1 VRSRDEQPA
10 KLGELLNTLA
20 GRLRKVD
27 LRDIDEIR
35 NLWPSVVEPVIAEH
49 CRPEFVK
56 NGVLLV
62 SVPSGAFAQRVMSD
76 ATTILEGFSTLGTRA
91 PKSLR
96 TVLERPEKCCKEV
109 TFSAPERVESY
120 TISGRIEQSKICP
133 RPRQKRLNFSPKGS
147 LRAPE
152 DQGTC

>member
-1 VRSRDEQPA
+1 MRSRDEPPA
-10 KLGELLNTLA
+10 MLSELLDTLA

-35 NLWPSVVEPVIAEH
+35 KLWPSIVEPVIAEH

-62 SVPSGAFAQRVMSD
+62 TVPSGAFAQRVMSD
-76 ATTILEGFSTLGTRA
+76 ATTILEGFSSLGPRA

-96 TVLERPEKCCKEV
+96 TVLAKP
-109 TFSAPERVESY
+109 
-120 TISGRIEQSKICP
+120 
-133 RPRQKRLNFSPKGS
+133 
-147 LRAPE
+147 
-152 DQGTC
+152 

>member
-1 VRSRDEQPA
+1 MKQRDEQPA
-10 KLGELLNTLA
+10 ALGELLNTLA

-35 NLWPSVVEPVIAEH
+35 SLWPSIVEPVIAEH

-76 ATTILEGFSTLGTRA
+76 ATTILEGFAPLGSKA
-91 PKSLR
+91 PTSLR
-96 TVLERPEKCCKEV
+96 TVLAKP
-109 TFSAPERVESY
+109 
-120 TISGRIEQSKICP
+120 
-133 RPRQKRLNFSPKGS
+133 
-147 LRAPE
+147 
-152 DQGTC
+152 